1 MCMLNERED
10 MKNYKIILT
19 DCDGVLLNWEAAF
32 HQWMESHGR
41 KVVASGMY
49 DIAQQYGLT
58 KPEGKTL
65 IKIFNESA
73 WMGYLKAFR
82 DARSGVAKLYEHG
95 YRFHCI
101 TSLSLDQKAQRL
113 RAYNLENVFGKGTF
127 KNAWIVADE
136 MQNATPS
143 QMKMLLTRIGNNS
156 KIVVT
161 GDLNQHDRGF
171 EHNGLKDFVGLLKTR
186 NNKMI
191 SVVEFTKDEVERHP
205 AVSAVLDIYGDD
217 NIK

>member
-1 MCMLNERED
+1 MLNERED

-19 DCDGVLLNWEAAF
+19 DCDGVLLNWESAF

-127 KNAWIVADE
+127 KELICLDTGADKDDALAKYKDSGLWWIEDKAENAKCGVQFGLRPILIA
-136 MQNATPS
+136 
-143 QMKMLLTRIGNNS
+143 
-156 KIVVT
+156 
-161 GDLNQHDRGF
+161 H
-171 EHNGLKDFVGLLKTR
+171 EHNESSSLDPTMTR
-186 NNKMI
+186 LADWNAI
-191 SVVEFTKDEVERHP
+191 TKHIIESDRP
-205 AVSAVLDIYGDD
+205 TLDND
-217 NIK
+217 NI